1 MSDESHFD
9 IYNIQKILRQ
19 WDMPKISS
27 DFYLEGNA
35 FFNFFSYL
43 SQLIFR
49 YLMKSCQSDQVAT
62 NHHDRSELA

>member
-49 YLMKSCQSDQVAT
+49 YLIKS
-62 NHHDRSELA
+62 